1 MSSLIENAK
10 EFGMFI
16 AYVIVGILFIK
27 QYTSKLLKE
36 KDVSSLLP
44 KQNKLDMAIIDKLEY
59 MKELLGADRIQV
71 YEFHNGDKGA
81 ENRAIYKFSCF
92 YEVIKAGSTP
102 LIQNCKQLCTA
113 WMPHFIDTICE
124 KGVAQCANI
133 EEIKDSM
140 PATYIFK
147 KNLGILSF
155 YDVVLKNKEGR
166 PIGFIA
172 IQWDKP
178 HYDTVDQAVVSQL
191 KGYVEAHLDKSK

>member
-71 YEFHNGDKGA
+71 Y
-81 ENRAIYKFSCF
+81 
-92 YEVIKAGSTP
+92 
-102 LIQNCKQLCTA
+102 
-113 WMPHFIDTICE
+113 
-124 KGVAQCANI
+124 
-133 EEIKDSM
+133 
-140 PATYIFK
+140 
-147 KNLGILSF
+147 
-155 YDVVLKNKEGR
+155 
-166 PIGFIA
+166 
-172 IQWDKP
+172 
-178 HYDTVDQAVVSQL
+178 
-191 KGYVEAHLDKSK
+191 